1 MDKDSTG
8 IKFNKKIWIETAEGQ
23 NIFGDGKYKLLKTIE
38 KTGSLKLAIEE
49 LGLSYRKTWDKL
61 KKIEETLGFKVVDTT
76 RGGRDGGSTQITPE
90 GKTLVLAFEKFH
102 QGLDEFF
109 THLSK
114 KIESEFFS
122 ELNK

>member
-1 MDKDSTG
+1 MGKDSAE
-8 IKFNKKIWIETAEGQ
+8 IKFNKKIWIETADGQ

-76 RGGRDGGSTQITPE
+76 RGGRDGGSSQITPE
-90 GKTLVLAFEKFH
+90 GKILVHAFEKFH

-109 THLSK
+109 NDLSK
-114 KIESEFFS
+114 QIENEFFT